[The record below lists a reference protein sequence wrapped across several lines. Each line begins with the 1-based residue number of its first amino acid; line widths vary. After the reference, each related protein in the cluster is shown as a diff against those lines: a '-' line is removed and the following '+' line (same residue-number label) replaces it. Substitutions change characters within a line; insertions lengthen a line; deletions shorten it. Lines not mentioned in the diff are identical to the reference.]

1 MSLTIVADDL
11 TGACD
16 TGSLFAGDGPVPLA
30 VWPAAPPPAPVRVVD
45 TESRSLGV
53 EEAVAR
59 VTSVPALA
67 PAARYFKKID
77 STLRGHVGPEL
88 DALMRTV
95 GVGTALVCPAFPAQ
109 GRVVIERQLLIDGT
123 PLTETPL
130 ARDPAFPASASSSV
144 VDVLRARIDRP
155 LAWIPLDQAR
165 AGAASLAARIGRLA
179 GTVIVADA
187 EHDAD
192 LDTLVDAA
200 LTSGVALVL
209 VGAAGLG
216 RALASRLSL
225 LAENVALRPQ
235 GRWLLVAGSR
245 HPSTRAQVEAA
256 RAAGLCVVA
265 APPQPIADRRE
276 VARRLAA
283 EAQAWLARETFDGIA
298 VTGGETAIALCE
310 TLGAEGIELIGPP
323 RPGLALGR
331 LRTADRPPLPLLT
344 KAGGFGEPD
353 LFVSMLVPVRAR
365 RTRS

>member
-16 TGSLFAGDGPVPLA
+16 TGSLFAGDAPVPLA
-30 VWPAAPPPAPVRVVD
+30 VWPAAPPPARVRVVD
-45 TESRSLGV
+45 TESRALPA

-59 VTSVPALA
+59 VTRVPALA
-67 PAARYFKKID
+67 PATRYFKKID
-77 STLRGHVGPEL
+77 STLRGHVALEMA
-88 DALMRTV
+88 ALMRA
-95 GVGTALVCPAFPAQ
+95 VGTESALVCPAFPAQ
-109 GRVVIERQLLIDGT
+109 GRVVIERTLLIDGT
-123 PLTETPL
+123 PLAETSM
-130 ARDPAFPASASSSV
+130 ARDPEFPAIASSSV
-144 VDVLRARIDRP
+144 VDLLRARVDRP
-155 LAWIPLDQAR
+155 LAWVPLDQVR

-187 EHDAD
+187 ESDAD

-200 LTSGVALVL
+200 LASGVSLLL

-216 RALASRLSL
+216 RALAARLSL
-225 LAENVALRPQ
+225 LAEEVELSPE

-245 HPSTRAQVEAA
+245 HPATRAQVVAA
-256 RAAGLCVVA
+256 RAAGLTVVS
-265 APPQPIADRRE
+265 APDEPARDRGD

-283 EAQAWLARETFDGIA
+283 EARELLECQDFDGVA

-310 TLGAEGIELIGPP
+310 ALGAETIDLIGPP

-331 LRTADRPPLPLLT
+331 LRTPRRPALSLLT

-353 LFVSMLVPVRAR
+353 LFVSLLVPVLAR
-365 RTRS
+365 GSRP